1 MWSSLA
7 MLQVYKCTIMST
19 LGSFLQCVSCEMY
32 FSTDLRNAYRSG
44 STAYSKGSDQ
54 SPSAFAQWL
63 CVLFLGI
70 LAQSPRLSE
79 ACVPVVCYSLL
90 STLTQS
96 QTVTRCC
103 CCPLASADPLTP
115 GGGQRE
121 ATSTLCWGR
130 APERSKAHKQHR
142 KPGGSGASP
151 VRFMHLGCAQ
161 PGGLYTERWAKAH
174 TAPVPVCLADLDQ
187 SQQSLSITVPGE
199 DVTWDSG
206 QMPLSDLEQDTHWF
220 GYPCHCGDG

>member
-1 MWSSLA
+1 MSCSWLLFGSFLTSFKCDHDTMWSSLA

-161 PGGLYTERWAKAH
+161 PGGLYTER
-174 TAPVPVCLADLDQ
+174 
-187 SQQSLSITVPGE
+187 
-199 DVTWDSG
+199 
-206 QMPLSDLEQDTHWF
+206 
-220 GYPCHCGDG
+220 